1 MRGKHSATRAAI
13 HNEKGNA
20 AIYTVVQESV
30 NHHGMHTPMGWV
42 KWAATRSLFQ
52 SFIVPHCGSFM
63 VKGRLLSGKQRG
75 FPLSLGWISA
85 HNTMCHQ
92 EL

>member
-1 MRGKHSATRAAI
+1 MIEHGQRESTAAWKDLGK
-13 HNEKGNA
+13 
-20 AIYTVVQESV
+20 
-30 NHHGMHTPMGWV
+30 MGWV

-52 SFIVPHCGSFM
+52 SFIVPHCGSFT